1 MTKTVYSYSPE
12 TGEYIGTTTAQESPR
27 EPGVY
32 LYPANTTDIKQP
44 VCGAN
49 EVACFVSG
57 AWQIKPDYRN
67 KTYWDTATREKH
79 EIKEIGV
86 TPAENWTD
94 VEPIDHEAVWVNG
107 AWEIPLAVYKQ
118 RKIAEIKQA
127 FNAYVSGSTRVTLG
141 YDMQF
146 NESDSIK
153 LEGSIK
159 LMESQGVATGYLT
172 DAHDDTHYNVSLSD
186 IKATQL
192 EMLAAY
198 GAAHARKQEL
208 RSLVEAAQN
217 KAVLDALVVEFGV

>member
-1 MTKTVYSYSPE
+1 MKTVYSYSPE

-27 EPGVY
+27 EPGIF

-49 EVACFVSG
+49 EIACFMSG
-57 AWQIKPDYRN
+57 AWQKKSDYRG
-67 KTYWDTATREKH
+67 KTYWDTVTREKH
-79 EIKEIGV
+79 EIKEIGIS
-86 TPAENWTD
+86 PEANWTD
-94 VEPIDHEAVWVNG
+94 IEPIDSEAEWVNG
-107 AWEIPLAVYKQ
+107 AWEIPLAVHKQ

-127 FNAYVSGSTRVTLG
+127 FNSYVASSTRVTLG

-159 LMESQGVATGYLT
+159 LMESQNVTSGYLT
-172 DAHDDTHYNVSLSD
+172 DAHDETHYNVPLAD
-186 IKATQL
+186 IKKTQL

-198 GAAHARKQEL
+198 GVAHARKQEL
-208 RSLVEAAQN
+208 RAQVEAAAD
-217 KAVLDALVVEFGV
+217 KEALDAIVISFGA